1 MKDAFIIRWLI
12 LFGVLCLDAEG
23 IHAQWDSPLLG
34 DSLVKRILE
43 QPSDTH
49 RIRFINGVAVT
60 FSNQSQFEKAD
71 TLFAR
76 SLNISEQPGME
87 RDLAS
92 TLQNIG
98 VHKRNQGKLNESIN
112 YLLRALKLK
121 EDLGVTPKQIA
132 STCNV
137 IGTVYSSISDFT
149 RAERYLSRA
158 TSIYETLGDTL
169 NPSYPL
175 MNLSVLYAKTKRH
188 TKAIDCM
195 QRALRLF
202 GDKLPP
208 QNVGVLYSNMATSYY
223 ETGQYKEALKYAD
236 KAKEYA
242 DQVNIP
248 ILHAGTLMIRSRCQL
263 ALGDTSRAKKLAKE
277 SLQLSKKYE
286 DAEGI
291 KDALS
296 QLATIDSL
304 EGSYRDAQQK
314 LEQKQR
320 LEDSMRAVATPHV
333 VEQISGNY
341 ELRDTLRQTRKE
353 VLQVRRTNYYILLVS
368 GLVLIILL
376 LAYVMYKR
384 KRKLELVM
392 KLEQTRNA
400 ISRDLHDDIG
410 SSLSSITRFSEALQ
424 NVADDEESVKNLSRK
439 IQNISSDMNTKMS
452 DIVWSLNT
460 EDESTEP
467 LLERLQNYCALTL
480 APIDVDYTIQF
491 SEASTQVKISPHVMK
506 DIYLILKEAINNCL
520 KHSGASLIQVHASVI
535 NQQICLT
542 VQDNGRGIAQHQLP
556 TLSGKGLESMQQR
569 ATKIQGVLSIE
580 SEAHKGC
587 NVSICVPLPN

>member
-1 MKDAFIIRWLI
+1 MKDAFLIRWLI

-23 IHAQWDSPLLG
+23 IHAQWNSPLLG

-71 TLFAR
+71 TLLAW
-76 SLNISEQPGME
+76 SLNMSEQPGLE

-112 YLLRALKLK
+112 YLLRSLKLK
-121 EDLGVTPKQIA
+121 EDLGMAPKQIA

-175 MNLSVLYAKTKRH
+175 INLSVLYAKTKRH
-188 TKAIDCM
+188 AKAINCL

-208 QNVGVLYSNMATSYY
+208 QNVGVLYSNLASSYY

-236 KAKEYA
+236 KTKEYA

-248 ILHAGTLMIRSRCQL
+248 ILNAGALMIRSKCQL
-263 ALGDTSRAKKLAKE
+263 ALGDTTQAKKLAKE

-291 KDALS
+291 KDALAH
-296 QLATIDSL
+296 LATIDSL
-304 EGSYRDAQQK
+304 EGSYRDAQMK

-320 LEDSMRAVATPHV
+320 LEDSMRTVATPHV

-341 ELRDTLRQTRKE
+341 ELRDTLLQTRKE
-353 VLQVRRTNYYILLVS
+353 VIQVRRTNYYILLVS
-368 GLVLIILL
+368 GLVLIIFL
-376 LAYVMYKR
+376 LAYFMYKR

-424 NVADDEESVKNLSRK
+424 NAADDEESVKNLSRK
-439 IQNISSDMNTKMS
+439 IQNISSDMNAKMS

-506 DIYLILKEAINNCL
+506 DIYLILKEAINNSL
-520 KHSGASLIQVHASVI
+520 KHSGATLIQVNASVSHE
-535 NQQICLT
+535 QLCLT
-542 VQDNGRGIAQHQLP
+542 VQDNGRGFVQHHLP
-556 TLSGKGLESMQQR
+556 TLGGKGLESMQQR
-569 ATKIQGVLSIE
+569 ATKIQGVFSME
-580 SEAHKGC
+580 SEPQKGC
-587 NVSICVPLPN
+587 RVSICVPLPN

>member
-76 SLNISEQPGME
+76 SLKISEQPGME

-223 ETGQYKEALKYAD
+223 ETGHYKEALKYAD

-587 NVSICVPLPN
+587 NVSIWVPLPN